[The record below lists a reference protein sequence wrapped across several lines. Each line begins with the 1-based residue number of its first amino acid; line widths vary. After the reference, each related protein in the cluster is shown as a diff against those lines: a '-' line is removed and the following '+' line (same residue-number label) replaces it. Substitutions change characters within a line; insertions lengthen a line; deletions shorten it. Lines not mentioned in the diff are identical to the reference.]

1 MFTECARKASAEFT
15 EYFRNTTDEL
25 VKSGVDSGQWVVS
38 QPSEDMKA
46 GLQKIYEE
54 IWEESKGK
62 YPADIMDMII
72 SGDYKK

>member
-1 MFTECARKASAEFT
+1 MCK
-15 EYFRNTTDEL
+15 EL